1 MTETLAHVFREGSR
15 PALLLVHPLGG
26 DLTFWEPFV
35 AALGGLRA
43 TLAPSLAGSDG
54 PPRDARPATID
65 RHVDDL
71 VALCDRLGLD
81 RVVPVGCAIGA
92 MTAAAFAARHPDRV
106 AALVLTNAA
115 PMTIPTARAML
126 AARSDAVEA
135 GGMAAVL
142 PGAVDRAFLDQP
154 RDAAYRRFLDRF
166 GAQDPIGYAAVVRGI
181 LDADVTA
188 DLAAIRCPT
197 LVVAGGRD
205 VLLPPERS
213 VEVAA
218 LVPGARLETFDEIAH
233 FVPYQAPDRL
243 ARLLAGWLE
252 SEADPA
258 AR

>member
-1 MTETLAHVFREGSR
+1 MTETLVHAFREGPQ
-15 PALLLVHPLGG
+15 PALLLIHPLGG
-26 DLTFWEPFV
+26 DLSFWAPFT
-35 AALGGLRA
+35 AAFGGLRA
-43 TLAPSLAGSDG
+43 TLAPSLAGADG
-54 PPRDARPATID
+54 PPRDGRPATID

-71 VALCDRLGLD
+71 ALLCDRLGLD

-92 MTAAAFAARHPDRV
+92 MTAAAFAARHPERA

-115 PMTIPTARAML
+115 RMTIPTARAML
-126 AARSDAVEA
+126 AARADAVES

-142 PGAVDRAFLDQP
+142 PGAVDRAFQDQP
-154 RDAAYRRFLDRF
+154 HDEAYRVFLERF
-166 GAQDPIGYAAVVRGI
+166 GAQDPSGYAAVVRGI

-218 LVPGARLETFDEIAH
+218 LIPGARLESFDEAAH

-243 ARLLAGWLE
+243 AGLVADWLGTQG
-252 SEADPA
+252 A
-258 AR
+258 AVPR